1 MAKIIFEPLGDAE
14 SFAEQL
20 KSLEADSSAVMILA
34 CDANE
39 FTKEALDPILQESSS
54 TLIGAIFPSI
64 IYKNKKYDKGTILI
78 GLSENLHVNILSN
91 ISQKD
96 FESVDAEVE
105 EHMSGFDENVKTI
118 FAFVDGLTSNIGY
131 SINALFDNYGLDI
144 NYIGGGSGSLSFMQK
159 PSLFTNAG
167 LLQDAFV
174 YAYSTYESS
183 VGVQHGWKSIKG
195 PFEVTESDKTVIK
208 MLDHRPA
215 FELYKEVVDTFSAV
229 PIEESNFFDVAKSF
243 PFGINTIND
252 EKIVRD
258 PIVLSGTDLV
268 CVGNVAVGSYVDI
281 LQGYSANLIDAAKGA
296 SQLSNKEAD
305 FEVEF
310 MLFID
315 CISRVLF
322 LEEEFDKELDAVY
335 EKEIPLVGALTF
347 GEIAN
352 NGHDYLEFY
361 NKTAVVGRIGHAR

>member
-1 MAKIIFEPLGDAE
+1 MERAMAKIIFEPLGDAE

-215 FELYKEVVDTFSAV
+215 FELYKEVVDTFSPV

-243 PFGINTIND
+243 PFG
-252 EKIVRD
+252 
-258 PIVLSGTDLV
+258 
-268 CVGNVAVGSYVDI
+268 
-281 LQGYSANLIDAAKGA
+281 
-296 SQLSNKEAD
+296 
-305 FEVEF
+305 
-310 MLFID
+310 
-315 CISRVLF
+315 
-322 LEEEFDKELDAVY
+322 
-335 EKEIPLVGALTF
+335 
-347 GEIAN
+347 
-352 NGHDYLEFY
+352 
-361 NKTAVVGRIGHAR
+361 KTACQ

>member
-1 MAKIIFEPLGDAE
+1 MAKIIFDSLGSVETFCEHLRTLE
-14 SFAEQL
+14 SEFT
-20 KSLEADSSAVMILA
+20 SVMILA
-34 CDANE
+34 CDANL
-39 FTKEALDPILQESSS
+39 FSKESLDPILQESSS

-64 IYKNKKYDKGTILI
+64 IYKNKKYDKGTLLI
-78 GLSENLHVNILSN
+78 GLSQNLHVNVLSN

-96 FESVDAEVE
+96 FESVDTEVE
-105 EHMSGFDENVKTI
+105 EHMSSFDESVKTI

-144 NYIGGGSGSLSFMQK
+144 NYIGGGSGSLSFIQK

-183 VGVQHGWKSIKG
+183 VGVHHGWKSIKG

-215 FELYKEVVDTFSAV
+215 FELYKEVVDTFSPV

-258 PIVLSGTDLV
+258 PIMLSGKDLI

-281 LQGYSANLIDAAKGA
+281 LQGHSINLIDAAKEA
-296 SQLSNKEAD
+296 SQLSSKGVD
-305 FEVEF
+305 FDVEF

-322 LEEEFDKELDAVY
+322 LEEEFDRELEAVY
-335 EKEIPLVGALTF
+335 EKEIPLIGALTF

-361 NKTAVVGRIGHAR
+361 NKTAVVGRIGHAK